1 MKWSI
6 LFFLRVGFA
15 ARFAVAAAT
24 EEYREKLT
32 PRPLVNDKIFLFST
46 LPRGA
51 VPRDPSS
58 SDTNN
63 TCTLLT
69 TTTLSVL
76 NLRKFSFSSTLTPPL
91 STETLLELY
100 IAGTLDKK
108 TTQV

>member
-76 NLRKFSFSSTLTPPL
+76 NQGFRS
-91 STETLLELY
+91 
-100 IAGTLDKK
+100 A
-108 TTQV
+108 QH